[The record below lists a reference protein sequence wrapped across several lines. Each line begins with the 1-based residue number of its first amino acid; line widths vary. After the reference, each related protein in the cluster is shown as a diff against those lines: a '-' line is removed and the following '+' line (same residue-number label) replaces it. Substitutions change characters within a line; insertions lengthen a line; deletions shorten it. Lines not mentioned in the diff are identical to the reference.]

1 MLIVHDLFDL
11 NLLASLCYF
20 SLGLNAT
27 GEFCHVGRHLARAI
41 TILPGAVAAD
51 DYSFA
56 WHFAGD
62 QTSLRD
68 KVRKPVL
75 SAREYGRRDF
85 SFSSRLMRLRGARQ
99 SSSPKPCHDD
109 K

>member
-56 WHFAGD
+56 WHFAGGPNIPKR
-62 QTSLRD
+62 QGAEAGL
-68 KVRKPVL
+68 
-75 SAREYGRRDF
+75 EC
-85 SFSSRLMRLRGARQ
+85 SRVWPQRLLI
-99 SSSPKPCHDD
+99 
-109 K
+109 